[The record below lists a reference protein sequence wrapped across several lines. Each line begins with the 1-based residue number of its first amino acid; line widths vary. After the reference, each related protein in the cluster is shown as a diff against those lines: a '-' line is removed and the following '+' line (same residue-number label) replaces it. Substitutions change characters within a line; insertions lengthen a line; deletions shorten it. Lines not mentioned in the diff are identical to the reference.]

1 MKNARGALFTFSFL
15 HIFRKD
21 NEVSSYTC
29 DSDMICNG
37 YQAHFQGPTSAAQQ
51 QSRGSKRIF
60 SFWEMDG
67 MHKS

>member
-51 QSRGSKRIF
+51 QG
-60 SFWEMDG
+60 
-67 MHKS
+67 